1 MVADTGGGKV
11 YLLYDATENEERV
24 HDFGLIVL
32 GVGAICVVGAYALS
46 RRVAAV
52 AAGPLLDLTDR
63 LSTWAPGSPDL
74 AVTRDDEAGRLIE
87 AFNRMQNQVDRSI
100 AREREFAGNLSHEVR
115 TPLAAIR
122 SDSELMLL
130 TQVLTPDQRQRL
142 ARIVD
147 NVDDVVVCLESARAM
162 ARDQLRPPEPVD
174 LAQCMA
180 DAWRGHEAQADLADL
195 WLDNRI
201 PEGHVLI
208 LDRYALLT
216 VLRNLVRNAI
226 EHAAPATLMA
236 SLTGDGA
243 LALRDDGKGI
253 DEADLPFLFR
263 RYFSGRLRDA
273 GGLGRDETAHGL
285 GLAIAKRVCDMQ
297 GWTLTVE
304 SSRMGPARGTCFL
317 LRFRTNRHGCD
328 ADFTI
333 LRLWPV
339 YTAPLSLT
347 CALPQF
353 CHAHSSHARAARAVQ
368 TAYLLT
374 HVLGVPAL
382 LACLAWWINA
392 SGLDMTIAR
401 TLFDPAIDDFPCIP
415 RAGWSLSAT
424 AWCWPCP
431 SAWAWARWAW
441 RWSPPGCRPG
451 SRRAG
456 RPGRGGDLPAGPAG
470 GEPAQALHDTA
481 APLRPGDAG
490 RLYAVS
496 AALVD
501 LGASPGGRCI
511 AQRARRR
518 GLCHA
523 EPVFRRLGDGAAGRW
538 GGLALGLGAGL
549 GFSAVRVL
557 QGAHFL
563 SQTVWS
569 AALLW
574 FLGRWCSIR

>member
-1 MVADTGGGKV
+1 MSRGGSGTLTQRVVWALTGTVALFVTALALLAYLTFDQMEDDLVNDILNTEMDRLVQHARVSDEFLPRRGPRVLGGSMRAWLQSDGQPPAGIPKELLGLENGMHLIEPGPYTWHVMVADTGGGKV

-32 GVGAICVVGAYALS
+32 GVGAICVVGAYAPS

-236 SLTGDGA
+236 SLTEDGA

-304 SSRMGPARGTCFL
+304 SSRTGPARGTCFL
-317 LRFRTNRHGCD
+317 LRFKD
-328 ADFTI
+328 E
-333 LRLWPV
+333 
-339 YTAPLSLT
+339 S
-347 CALPQF
+347 
-353 CHAHSSHARAARAVQ
+353 ARV
-368 TAYLLT
+368 
-374 HVLGVPAL
+374 
-382 LACLAWWINA
+382 
-392 SGLDMTIAR
+392 
-401 TLFDPAIDDFPCIP
+401 
-415 RAGWSLSAT
+415 
-424 AWCWPCP
+424 
-431 SAWAWARWAW
+431 
-441 RWSPPGCRPG
+441 
-451 SRRAG
+451 
-456 RPGRGGDLPAGPAG
+456 
-470 GEPAQALHDTA
+470 
-481 APLRPGDAG
+481 
-490 RLYAVS
+490 
-496 AALVD
+496 
-501 LGASPGGRCI
+501 
-511 AQRARRR
+511 
-518 GLCHA
+518 
-523 EPVFRRLGDGAAGRW
+523 
-538 GGLALGLGAGL
+538 
-549 GFSAVRVL
+549 
-557 QGAHFL
+557 
-563 SQTVWS
+563 
-569 AALLW
+569 
-574 FLGRWCSIR
+574 